1 MKLYK
6 SNFHAKTFLQ
16 TLVVVRNVPGID
28 AKPYHGK
35 LILKSFKR
43 SACPCKTRLAWQ
55 LKKLWSIATLRI
67 ENKRCAKVSFP
78 RASWY
83 FNKL

>member
-6 SNFHAKTFLQ
+6 SNFHTKTFLQ
-16 TLVVVRNVPGID
+16 TLVMVRNVPGID
-28 AKPYHGK
+28 AKPYHGN
-35 LILKSFKR
+35 LILKEFQTFCMSMQNQA
-43 SACPCKTRLAWQ
+43 SLAI
-55 LKKLWSIATLRI
+55 KKLWSIATLRI